1 MQQQAPPAWLSD
13 IEESGPLT
21 GPGGSKQVLLT
32 PGGLGSSDGTTASS
46 IPGFCTPVLIQHT
59 LRAMTMALCVLMF
72 STACV
77 GAQTIDG
84 VNKAGRIF
92 IVVYMLF
99 FSGLLFLFEV
109 IQIRKVEWLDH
120 MFQRNFGFLYS
131 VVGKAFFVIFIA
143 FLSFGLGDPETLSM
157 ATGLSL
163 ACFGAAIV
171 ALYLKYPEL
180 FENQRQTEMAVGSEI
195 MSTSL

>member
-1 MQQQAPPAWLSD
+1 M
-13 IEESGPLT
+13 
-21 GPGGSKQVLLT
+21 GSKQVLLL
-32 PGGLGSSDGTTASS
+32 PGGGSSDAASS
-46 IPGFCTPVLIQHT
+46 IPGFCTPVLIQYT

-99 FSGLLFLFEV
+99 FSALLFLFEV
-109 IQIRKVEWLDH
+109 MQIQKVEWLDH

-195 MSTSL
+195 MSASL